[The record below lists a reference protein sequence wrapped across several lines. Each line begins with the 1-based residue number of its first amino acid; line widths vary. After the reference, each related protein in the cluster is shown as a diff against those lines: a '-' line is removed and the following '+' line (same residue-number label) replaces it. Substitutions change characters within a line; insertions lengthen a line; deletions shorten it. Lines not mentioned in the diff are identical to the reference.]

1 MATIIRHGPAGSY
14 KSACAVWFD
23 ALPALREGRV
33 VVTNVEGM
41 QDISTI
47 EKRLGER
54 FPMTARVIRISSMN
68 ENGIRLWQHWYNWCP
83 IGALILI
90 DEAQDI
96 YNKTAGF
103 DIAKNVYLGIEPFG
117 QLLPKGH
124 VDFYNK
130 VLNEFQP
137 DEVAFDDTGE
147 SIVDESGNVILPK
160 NFNMAFM
167 RHRKYN
173 WDITLC
179 TPDIRQIPA
188 EIKGV
193 AELAIHHSSKDS
205 LFLTKRRPRLW
216 EHNPKSSATKP
227 TKDDTT
233 KGVRVPRAV
242 HLMYSSTVTGQITKS
257 GAGSSIL
264 KEPKFVIFLI
274 TFVVC
279 LFFLGNSVYEIVN
292 RDSVNAPVPSG
303 EAQPA
308 QADSNDH
315 QTPVLPAQT
324 GEARSQMAGHSPT
337 DIRIGVTS
345 SSDSAQSGKPRPY
358 VDLTVTAWPYDV
370 SKLYVS
376 GVHFRVVGEQRKT
389 QTTIIF
395 EQHLTDGQRGYVYSD
410 QLKPLGFEFVV
421 LDPCL
426 VQVAYGTDMQVIM
439 CNPVN
444 EMTDYREERQQL
456 ASTDDMDFN
465 VTPLAGLVSNDE
477 NGAI

>member
-1 MATIIRHGPAGSY
+1 MATIIRHGAAGSY

-23 ALPALREGRV
+23 ILPALREGRV

-41 QDISTI
+41 QDIATI

-54 FPMTARVIRISSMN
+54 FPITARIIRISSMN

-83 IGALILI
+83 IGAMILI

-103 DIAKNVYLGIEPFG
+103 DMVKNVFLGVEAFRDN
-117 QLLPKGH
+117 LPKGF

-130 VLNEFQP
+130 MLADFQP
-137 DEVAFDDTGE
+137 EEVAFDDTGE
-147 SIVDESGNVILPK
+147 SIVDESGCVILPK

-188 EIKGV
+188 EVKGV

-205 LFLTKRRPRLW
+205 FFLTKRRPRLW
-216 EHNPKSSATKP
+216 EHNPKSTSTKP

-242 HLMYSSTVTGQITKS
+242 HLMYSSTVTGQVTKS

-264 KEPKFVIFLI
+264 QQPKFLLFLVVFLLCI
-274 TFVVC
+274 YFV
-279 LFFLGNSVYEIVN
+279 GNSVYEIAT
-292 RDSVNAPVPSG
+292 RDNSDAPVPTG

-308 QADSNDH
+308 QSLPAAGQTAAPTGPAGTLAGYPADSVPRGLDS
-315 QTPVLPAQT
+315 PAAPAQ
-324 GEARSQMAGHSPT
+324 GRYLDMA
-337 DIRIGVTS
+337 
-345 SSDSAQSGKPRPY
+345 
-358 VDLTVTAWPYDV
+358 VTAWPYDV
-370 SKLYVS
+370 SQLFVS
-376 GVHFRVVGEQRKT
+376 GVQIKVLSDKRQT
-389 QTTIIF
+389 LTTIIF
-395 EQHLTDGQRGYVYSD
+395 EQHSPDGQRGYVYSD
-410 QLKPLGFEFVV
+410 HLRLMGFRFTV

-426 VQVAYGTDMQVIM
+426 VQVNYGDSQQLLM

-444 EMTDYREERQQL
+444 DIPDIREERLPTEQ
-456 ASTDDMDFN
+456 AREPDFSAM
-465 VTPLAGLVSNDE
+465 PLAGLVTNDN
-477 NGAI
+477 NGEI